1 MYILNAPSYFQ
12 NGVSETGA
20 ELHVPPIDE
29 PCPLQSPKHLMDL
42 GQGLV
47 NGIVHK
53 VEGTIVDMFK
63 GGTPTLTKFQAN
75 KVFKVTVRNLG
86 MAVTDLFNGTSGSS
100 NTGNDNGSLIGLGIA
115 AASWII
121 VIVGAAQ
128 STGMVQPPL
137 VTPNSNIGNG
147 LEQTKRQG
155 GVAKGLIVGLVEDDR

>member
-75 KVFKVTVRNLG
+75 KVFQVTVQNLG
-86 MAVTDLFNGTSGSS
+86 MTCSMGPAAAATRAMTMVASS
-100 NTGNDNGSLIGLGIA
+100 ALALQQHRGSL
-115 AASWII
+115 S
-121 VIVGAAQ
+121 
-128 STGMVQPPL
+128 S
-137 VTPNSNIGNG
+137 
-147 LEQTKRQG
+147 
-155 GVAKGLIVGLVEDDR
+155 